1 METYWGNHPP
11 IHDMLAAFF
20 GLKGRAAASADV
32 VKADDAFGALL
43 RDFTASGGVIIDV

>member
-20 GLKGRAAASADV
+20 GIEKKTRVGGDV
-32 VKADDAFGALL
+32 VNADDAFATLL
-43 RDFTASGGVIIDV
+43 RDFTASGGVVLDV